1 MIINFNKNTLNL
13 NKTNILIVIN
23 KINKYLNKK
32 LVNKSYLSLINY
44 FNDF

>member
-1 MIINFNKNTLNL
+1 MIINFNKNTFNL

-23 KINKYLNKK
+23 KINKYSNKK

>member
-32 LVNKSYLSLINY
+32 LVNKSI
-44 FNDF
+44 